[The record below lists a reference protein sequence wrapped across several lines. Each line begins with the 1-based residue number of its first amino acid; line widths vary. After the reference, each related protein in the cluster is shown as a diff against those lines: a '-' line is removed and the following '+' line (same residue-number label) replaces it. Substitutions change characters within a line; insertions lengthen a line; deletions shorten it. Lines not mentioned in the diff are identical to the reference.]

1 MTQPNGQLY
10 TLIISLTKKTTNMKR
25 QILFITFFVTLNFIF
40 IACDKNEN
48 TNSQNGSVELFLLNS
63 YKTIGS
69 TYQIDEKTIVTKSQ
83 PLVTY
88 SDFQSYDPSTFTFKI
103 SGAAKESIKSLEHSV
118 HGIAFAIKANNVLIY
133 TGYFWPS
140 YSSAS
145 CDWVV
150 IDPMMLL
157 ISNELSVQ
165 LGYPGLREGQ
175 IIPDKRNDKRILDIF
190 TSDNK
195 LIK

>member
-1 MTQPNGQLY
+1 
-10 TLIISLTKKTTNMKR
+10 MKR
-25 QILFITFFVTLNFIF
+25 QILFITLFVTLNFIF

-48 TNSQNGSVELFLLNS
+48 TNSQNGTVELFLLNS
-63 YKTIGS
+63 YKTIGN

-83 PLVTY
+83 PFVTY

-103 SGAAKESIKSLEHSV
+103 SNTAKESIKSLKHSV
-118 HGIAFAIKANNVLIY
+118 HGIAFAVKANNVLIY

-157 ISNELSVQ
+157 ISNELTVQ
-165 LGYPGLREGQ
+165 LGHSPSKVEL
-175 IIPDKRNDKRILDIF
+175 IPDKRNDKRILDIF

>member
-1 MTQPNGQLY
+1 MKPKI
-10 TLIISLTKKTTNMKR
+10 LIITL
-25 QILFITFFVTLNFIF
+25 FVTLNFIF

-103 SGAAKESIKSLEHSV
+103 SDTAKASIKSLEHSV

-157 ISNELSVQ
+157 ISNELIVQ
-165 LGYPGLREGQ
+165 LGHSPSTVKS
-175 IIPDKRNDKRILDIF
+175 IPDKRNDKRILDIF
-190 TSDNK
+190 TTDDK

>member
-1 MTQPNGQLY
+1 
-10 TLIISLTKKTTNMKR
+10 MKR
-25 QILFITFFVTLNFIF
+25 QIIFTALIMMLGFIF

-48 TNSQNGSVELFLLNS
+48 TNPKNGSVELFLLDS

-88 SDFQSYDPSTFTFKI
+88 SNFLSYDPSTFTFKI
-103 SGAAKESIKSLEHSV
+103 SDTAKEAIKSLEHSV
-118 HGIAFAIKANNVLIY
+118 HGIAFAIKANHVLIY

-150 IDPMMLL
+150 IDPGMLL
-157 ISNELSVQ
+157 ISNELIVQ
-165 LGYPGLREGQ
+165 LGYPGLIEGQ
-175 IIPDKRNDKRILDIF
+175 IIADKRNDKRILDIF
-190 TSDNK
+190 ANDDK